1 MMKLRISLL
10 AFAAL
15 ACAPSFAQEAATPA
29 TSAVEEQYSGPTV
42 YRAEIVATYPHDSG
56 AFTQGLLW
64 HDGSL
69 FESTGQEGQSVVR
82 EVDLETGE
90 TTQERAIPADQ
101 FGEGIALWE
110 DEFVSL
116 TWRDG
121 AIHRWDADTLE
132 PLSSREDYP
141 LEGWGLTSSAEGLIH
156 SDGSAT
162 LRVLDPETYE
172 VRRTIVVTLN
182 GRPLRRLNELEM
194 IDGLIYAN
202 VWQAPFIVAIDPA
215 DGAVKKLIDL
225 RDLVETIPVTG
236 TDAVLNGIAWDAEN
250 RRLFVT
256 GKLWPKLYEI
266 RLAETD
272 AKVNCISPSLLHRHP

>member
-1 MMKLRISLL
+1 MDWRLPLIAVTLIAGTP
-10 AFAAL
+10 AFAQQA
-15 ACAPSFAQEAATPA
+15 ADPAP
-29 TSAVEEQYSGPTV
+29 VEESEAYAGPTV
-42 YRAEIVATYPHDSG
+42 YRAEVVATYPHDST

-82 EVDLETGE
+82 EVDLETGKAK
-90 TTQERAIPADQ
+90 QDRAIPEDQ
-101 FGEGIALWE
+101 FGEGIAVWE

-116 TWRDG
+116 TWHDG

-132 PLSSREDYP
+132 LLSTREAYP
-141 LEGWGLTSSAEGLIH
+141 LEGWGLTSSEEGLIH

-172 VRRTIVVTLN
+172 VRRAIDVTLN

-194 IDGLIYAN
+194 IDGLVYAN

-215 DGAVKKLIDL
+215 DGVVKKLVDL
-225 RDLVETIPVTG
+225 RDLVAATPATG
-236 TDAVLNGIAWDAEN
+236 TDSVLNGIAWDAEN

-266 RLAETD
+266 RLVETD
-272 AKVNCISPSLLHRHP
+272 ARVN

>member
-1 MMKLRISLL
+1 MFGRAVFSVLWLL
-10 AFAAL
+10 MVP
-15 ACAPSFAQEAATPA
+15 CAPAAAQDTDSAAH
-29 TSAVEEQYSGPTV
+29 V
-42 YRAEIVATYPHDSG
+42 AEIPAYTGPVVFTVRVVAEYPHDDS

-90 TTQERAIPADQ
+90 AKQERAISADQ

-110 DEFVSL
+110 DEFVTL
-116 TWRDG
+116 TWRNG

-132 PLSSREDYP
+132 PVASHEGFP
-141 LEGWGLTSSAEGLIH
+141 LEGWGLTSSEEGLIH

-172 VRRTIVVTLN
+172 VRRSVDVTLN

-202 VWQAPFIVAIDPA
+202 VWMSPFIVAIDPE
-215 DGAVKKLIDL
+215 DGVVKKLVDL
-225 RDLVETIPVTG
+225 QDIVGSVPVSG
-236 TDAVLNGIAWDAEN
+236 TDAVLNGIAWDADK

-256 GKLWPKLYEI
+256 GKLWPSLFEI
-266 RLAETD
+266 RLIETD
-272 AKVNCISPSLLHRHP
+272 ARVR